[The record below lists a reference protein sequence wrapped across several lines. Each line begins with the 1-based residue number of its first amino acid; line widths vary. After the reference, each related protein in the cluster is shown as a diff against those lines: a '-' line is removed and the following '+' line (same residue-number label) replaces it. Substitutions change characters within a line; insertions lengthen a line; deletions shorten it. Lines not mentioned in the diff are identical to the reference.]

1 MLQKFSLHKVLEDII
16 CTFKTVVL
24 WGRDVYHSTQII
36 FNHLSFQVTDI
47 LVNFLAE
54 SYASS
59 NCTEHWLTVCQ
70 NQFNENN
77 LKTCQEI
84 LELRS
89 CLKACANN
97 IWPSHA
103 RIRVQ
108 YESLMNK
115 VNSFPDCLPPS
126 KGMPFLTAL
135 VQLLIKCYMK

>member
-1 MLQKFSLHKVLEDII
+1 M
-16 CTFKTVVL
+16 
-24 WGRDVYHSTQII
+24 
-36 FNHLSFQVTDI
+36 
-47 LVNFLAE
+47 AE

-126 KGMPFLTAL
+126 KGMPFFNCIGAAFDQVFYEIVTVTDPFFFLPCKQ
-135 VQLLIKCYMK
+135 VIKARGTHAYMYSNSAIAETK